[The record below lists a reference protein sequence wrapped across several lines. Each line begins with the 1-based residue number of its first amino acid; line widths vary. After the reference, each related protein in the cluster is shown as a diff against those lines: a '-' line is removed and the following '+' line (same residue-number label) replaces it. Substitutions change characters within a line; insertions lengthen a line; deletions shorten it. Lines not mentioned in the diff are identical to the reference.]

1 MTLHTAAAKTW
12 FLYLLECRNG
22 RLYSGITTDLG
33 ARFTK
38 HCNGKGAM
46 FTRLNPPLRM
56 LAATTFENRS
66 AASKAEYEL
75 KQLSAAR
82 KRQVAATWPPRL
94 DLPGATR

>member
-1 MTLHTAAAKTW
+1 
-12 FLYLLECRNG
+12 
-22 RLYSGITTDLG
+22 
-33 ARFTK
+33 
-38 HCNGKGAM
+38 
-46 FTRLNPPLRM
+46 

-82 KRQVAATWPPRL
+82 KRQAAATWRPRR